1 MELELMEVNVADH
14 QRKVRRKRRRRR
26 KAQKVGNDN
35 GWYTKS

>member
-1 MELELMEVNVADH
+1 MELGLMEVSLADR
-14 QRKVRRKRRRRR
+14 QRKVRRKRRRR